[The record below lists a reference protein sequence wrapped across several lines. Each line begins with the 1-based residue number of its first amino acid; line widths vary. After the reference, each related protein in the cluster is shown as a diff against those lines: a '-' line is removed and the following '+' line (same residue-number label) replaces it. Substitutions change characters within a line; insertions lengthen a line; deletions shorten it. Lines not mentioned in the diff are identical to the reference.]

1 MTTIIRW
8 PLGAPAPW
16 CQRPRRGC
24 HRAAHLGAVVPSRR
38 LSRQAEEPEGRG
50 SGAYCCTFQKRINNP
65 DLFSTIFHKAWLVRA
80 HAADSAHHSFASLV
94 TSHTHIP
101 TTSSQVAMSQALGKF
116 NGSIEVPCH
125 SPTATS
131 ERTTGKPPT
140 KTTRHSGRSN
150 CVPPPC
156 PVRPIGAASPQA
168 PPASSVAL
176 PATASVAAAGRWP
189 RRP

>member
-1 MTTIIRW
+1 M
-8 PLGAPAPW
+8 
-16 CQRPRRGC
+16 
-24 HRAAHLGAVVPSRR
+24 SR
-38 LSRQAEEPEGRG
+38 SRG

-94 TSHTHIP
+94 TSHIP
-101 TTSSQVAMSQALGKF
+101 TSTTSHVPGTF
-116 NGSIEVPCH
+116 NGSIKVPCH
-125 SPTATS
+125 STSATS